1 MNSAAGPRH
10 LAFAVGL
17 ALLSAI
23 VVRLMIAA
31 RVLDRPD
38 PRKVHTQETPKGG
51 GVGVVVAFLVGIAI
65 LYRFA
70 EFARLADPYFVGVI
84 EASVAIAIVAFL
96 DDLYD
101 WKFSVKLSAQ
111 ILAAVVAV
119 ASGIYVENYHI
130 PYAGPLHIGWLAPLA
145 TVLWLLFATNALNF
159 IDGLNGLAAGVALI
173 AASFLAGIAAA
184 HDGFFAYFA
193 SLLLIAGLAGFL
205 PFNFP
210 RARIFMGDVGSQFC
224 GFILAILAVVASRFD
239 NVELSLGCGSMIGG
253 RLADRLSPAGSVAA
267 FAAAELGIAL
277 FGTFSATLFYDVLY
291 RQLGQMSWSLE
302 SRAAI
307 LFLNLVWPTLFMG
320 ASLPLLV
327 RFTTR
332 DIHQAATKS
341 GTFYAVNTLGGAV
354 GALATT
360 WWLLPSFGM
369 RGSLQRCASLNFLV
383 ALAAVALALR
393 AARRSS
399 STMVDAAP
407 RDQTEARGE
416 TILQRGTDLRF
427 ATWAA
432 LYGLSGFLALS
443 LEIVWFRLLGI
454 LLKSSAYV
462 FGTLLAHYLTGLG
475 IGAAAASF
483 LLTRTRN
490 PARAF
495 VAMQAAVGVCAG
507 LGVLAL
513 VGMVRPGG
521 AWPSLAAYAASPEPL
536 TVPAARHWRR
546 PSTSCEA
553 RARRRARS

>member
-1 MNSAAGPRH
+1 
-10 LAFAVGL
+10 LVFATGL
-17 ALLSAI
+17 ALLSAA

-119 ASGIYVENYHI
+119 ASGIYVVNYHI

-173 AASFLAGIAAA
+173 TASFLAGIAAA

-239 NVELSLGCGSMIGG
+239 NVELSFLIVPMLLSGVLFDVAFTLVRRTVAGE
-253 RLADRLSPAGSVAA
+253 RLTEPHRGHLYQVAHRSGLS
-267 FAAAELGIAL
+267 AAAV
-277 FGTFSATLFYDVLY
+277 TLVHWGFA
-291 RQLGQMSWSLE
+291 G
-302 SRAAI
+302 
-307 LFLNLVWPTLFMG
+307 
-320 ASLPLLV
+320 
-327 RFTTR
+327 
-332 DIHQAATKS
+332 
-341 GTFYAVNTLGGAV
+341 LGGICS
-354 GALATT
+354 
-360 WWLLPSFGM
+360 LL
-369 RGSLQRCASLNFLV
+369 FLV
-383 ALAAVALALR
+383 APTPAKPFV
-393 AARRSS
+393 
-399 STMVDAAP
+399 P
-407 RDQTEARGE
+407 
-416 TILQRGTDLRF
+416 
-427 ATWAA
+427 
-432 LYGLSGFLALS
+432 
-443 LEIVWFRLLGI
+443 
-454 LLKSSAYV
+454 
-462 FGTLLAHYLTGLG
+462 
-475 IGAAAASF
+475 
-483 LLTRTRN
+483 LLTL
-490 PARAF
+490 PPQLCWLGFVVSRAKDS
-495 VAMQAAVGVCAG
+495 GIPRWG
-507 LGVLAL
+507 
-513 VGMVRPGG
+513 
-521 AWPSLAAYAASPEPL
+521 
-536 TVPAARHWRR
+536 
-546 PSTSCEA
+546 
-553 RARRRARS
+553 